1 VTVNNDLPPNV
12 TLEAPAE
19 GATVS
24 GAAVMFS
31 ATASDDGQVDRVEFF
46 VDDVYVGQDADPA
59 GGWTY
64 VWNSNGVG
72 DGDHA
77 IRARAVDDAAQTA
90 NDTNTVSVDNADE
103 APGVTLDVPAA
114 GTTVRGT
121 VGLSAT
127 ASDDRGLTVVEFFV
141 DDVSVG
147 QDADPAGGWT
157 ASWDTTA
164 AIAGA
169 HTVTAVATD
178 SIGQT
183 ANDANTVTVDNDG
196 PASLVT
202 SPDGRSPIAG
212 QVTVTAT
219 ADADTASVTFYL
231 DGSTAIGTDANAAGG
246 WSVPWN
252 TVGVPNGPHGL
263 TAVATDAVG
272 NVGSASPAV
281 TVTVDNPLIVEVRI
295 AASSDDAE
303 QRPNTGMTLTSSDLD
318 MMTDGA
324 TVLPGVGLRFTQI
337 AVPQGAT
344 IVDAYLRFTT
354 DEVHTTTTS
363 LRIEGHDVDNAGT
376 FTTTKNNL
384 LSRVRTTEYVQWS
397 VPYWAA
403 RGASGAD
410 QTATI
415 TNVVQELVDRPGWT
429 PNNAI
434 ALIITGSGRRV
445 ARSFDNGTGDAPLL
459 HIEYEL

>member
-1 VTVNNDLPPNV
+1 
-12 TLEAPAE
+12 
-19 GATVS
+19 
-24 GAAVMFS
+24 
-31 ATASDDGQVDRVEFF
+31 
-46 VDDVYVGQDADPA
+46 
-59 GGWTY
+59 
-64 VWNSNGVG
+64 
-72 DGDHA
+72 
-77 IRARAVDDAAQTA
+77 
-90 NDTNTVSVDNADE
+90 
-103 APGVTLDVPAA
+103 
-114 GTTVRGT
+114 
-121 VGLSAT
+121 
-127 ASDDRGLTVVEFFV
+127 
-141 DDVSVG
+141 
-147 QDADPAGGWT
+147 
-157 ASWDTTA
+157 
-164 AIAGA
+164 
-169 HTVTAVATD
+169 
-178 SIGQT
+178 
-183 ANDANTVTVDNDG
+183 
-196 PASLVT
+196 VT
-202 SPDGRSPIAG
+202 SPDGRTPITG

-231 DGSTAIGTDANAAGG
+231 DGSTVIGTDANAAGG

-252 TVGVPNGPHGL
+252 TVGVPNGLHGL

-272 NVGSASPAV
+272 NVGPASPAV
-281 TVTVDNPLIVEVRI
+281 TVSVDNPLIVEVRI

-318 MMTDGA
+318 MMTDGS

-354 DEVHTTTTS
+354 DEVHTTATS

-384 LSRVRTTEYVQWS
+384 LSLVRTTEYVQWS

-429 PNNAI
+429 PGNAI

-445 ARSFDNGTGDAPLL
+445 ARAFDNGTGDAPLL